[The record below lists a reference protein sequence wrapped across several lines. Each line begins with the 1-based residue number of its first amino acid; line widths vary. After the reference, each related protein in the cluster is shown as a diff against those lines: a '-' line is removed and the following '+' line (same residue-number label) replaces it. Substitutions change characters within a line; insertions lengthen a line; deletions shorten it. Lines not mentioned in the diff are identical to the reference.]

1 MLCTPRLR
9 IAILNE
15 EIALW
20 EKRCGD
26 EPDYIPYL
34 GYIRDTMKSRVKKLE
49 EDERL
54 DQEKDQ
60 RTECK

>member
-1 MLCTPRLR
+1 MLCIPRLR

-20 EKRCGD
+20 EERLRDK
-26 EPDYIPYL
+26 PDDIPYL
-34 GYIRDTMKSRVKKLE
+34 GYIRTTLKARVKELE

-60 RTECK
+60 RV